1 MRQRK
6 IRFPSQRLGWELGS
20 EGFLG
25 LLLLPALRSPG
36 RSGFMRRHASL
47 DELTTPL
54 TPDRHCFV
62 IRLRK
67 HYSTGEKAFAFA
79 FFILGT
85 HPPGNSSVLPN
96 PWHTSTS
103 TSSSSSQALCVVVP
117 CVCDFGQTMAN
128 SDCESGFG
136 CKWNGMDAC
145 ADATRVPSCRVAAL
159 KRQLSQTMSC
169 QTLWLLL
176 GSG

>member
-1 MRQRK
+1 
-6 IRFPSQRLGWELGS
+6 
-20 EGFLG
+20 
-25 LLLLPALRSPG
+25 
-36 RSGFMRRHASL
+36 MRRHASL

-79 FFILGT
+79 FFILVAILGT

-103 TSSSSSQALCVVVP
+103 TSSSSSQALCVLLCRVFAILAKQWP
-117 CVCDFGQTMAN
+117 TPTAKAD
-128 SDCESGFG
+128 SDA
-136 CKWNGMDAC
+136 NGMEWMH
-145 ADATRVPSCRVAAL
+145 VPMPHAFPVAAL
-159 KRQLSQTMSC
+159 PLSN
-169 QTLWLLL
+169 
-176 GSG
+176 GN